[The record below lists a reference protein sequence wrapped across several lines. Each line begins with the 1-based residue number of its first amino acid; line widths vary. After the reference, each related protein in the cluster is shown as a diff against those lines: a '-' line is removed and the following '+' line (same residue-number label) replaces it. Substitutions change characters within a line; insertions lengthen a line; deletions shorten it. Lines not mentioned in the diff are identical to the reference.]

1 MHRRLSLLVIAM
13 IIAVAAPTTHGDTP
27 EAARAAYDEA
37 QALKRSNRFN
47 ESREAFQ
54 RAAELSGPGTSNWAA
69 LAGDELRYGLP
80 LHEAGYLSM
89 QLTQIKDFPGR
100 HQALARIEAI
110 YQALLTDNSDK
121 PERIAEIE
129 RRRDQLALTRQ
140 AVGTVEQLSTTTH
153 LEQLRQRVEMH
164 YAQQGRWPDRRLL
177 EQELT
182 QALRDAGQAP
192 DRMYIVNY
200 YPSREMFYAV
210 IRDKQGGPDIK
221 LKGDGNG
228 VRLERQ

>member
-1 MHRRLSLLVIAM
+1 MSSRLSLYVIAAM
-13 IIAVAAPTTHGDTP
+13 LAVTAPPSSGDTP

-54 RAAELSGPGTSNWAA
+54 RAAEFSGPGASNWAA
-69 LAGDELRYGLP
+69 LAADELRYGLP
-80 LHEAGYLSM
+80 LHEAGTLSM
-89 QLTQIKDFPGR
+89 QLTQMRDFPGR
-100 HQALARIEAI
+100 HQTLERIEAI
-110 YQALLTDNSDK
+110 YQTLLTDNSDK

-129 RRRDQLALTRQ
+129 RRRDQLVLTRQ
-140 AVGTVEQLSTTTH
+140 AVGTVERLSTTTH
-153 LEQLRQRVEMH
+153 LEQLRQRVEIH

-177 EQELT
+177 EQELAQT
-182 QALRDAGQAP
+182 LRDAGLAP
-192 DRMYIVNY
+192 DRMTIVNY

-221 LKGDGNG
+221 LKGDHSG